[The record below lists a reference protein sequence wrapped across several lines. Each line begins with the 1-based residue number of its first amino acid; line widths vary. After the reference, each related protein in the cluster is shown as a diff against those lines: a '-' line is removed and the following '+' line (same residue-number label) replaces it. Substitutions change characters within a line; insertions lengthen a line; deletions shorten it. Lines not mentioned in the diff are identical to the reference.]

1 MVSRPADQRRRG
13 SGSGRIGG
21 RAAASA
27 IAALGIAMLG
37 SVLASPLPAED
48 ARAPAAAG
56 GPEAAPVVPERPVD
70 PIAAK
75 AYAALDRLCAGCHQ
89 AGRLP
94 GPYARPAAAIA
105 DILDLGRIA
114 GDSTLVR
121 PGVTDAS
128 PLYDMMLRRHA
139 PAPLEPGAAIL
150 REPPRPDELKAL
162 RDWIDQIPSD
172 QAATCTGRPFLTPE
186 DTTAAI
192 EQALAAAAEADR
204 SALRFVSLAP
214 LYNSCAGSA
223 ELKGYA
229 EAVATLLNSL
239 SWAPAPVTLQAI
251 GPSDVILK
259 INLKELGWVE
269 AHWAILADAYPYAG
283 LPATTVPP
291 AIATASKSQRPLLP
305 ADWLAAAAMRPPV
318 YYALTGVPGSVA
330 ELERLLQV
338 NARNLDARGAAVR
351 AAVRPSAVTRA
362 DRIVERLP
370 ARYGS
375 LWRSY
380 DFVDGEGER
389 NLLEHPLGPAGAVR
403 TAKPFRHDGAKAMF
417 TSPNGTFK
425 FAVFGPD
432 GARLA
437 ASPPDLERDRAVTG
451 AMAPGLACQSCH
463 RAGPIRPV
471 DALRREAAEARIP
484 EAARTGVM
492 MLHAEQVS
500 MDTLVQEDRT
510 RLEAAL
516 TAAGID
522 AGRTI
527 RGLEPVTALAASYLR
542 GGGLRRAAAEYGR
555 PPEAFVLALDKA
567 PEEAQPAARRLR
579 QGVLPRRE
587 LRTLLRQLAGATA
600 DAGDIAAGE
609 GLKAAR
615 EPALSIVPSADRYR
629 PGDIAAFTVRTDTS
643 CHLTLIGV
651 DTRGIATVLY
661 PNDFEPDS
669 LILAG
674 KEMRIPSKTAGYQ
687 FRARDEG
694 REMVIG
700 LCSPTART
708 VAGIEHDFE
717 RQRFTV
723 LGDWKV
729 FVAQSLE
736 ALAEPVTAKPAQPEQ
751 AGRNAR
757 RRGREPPRETTAPDV
772 PAMTLVDAP
781 ERRVVTYEVRAGP

>member
-1 MVSRPADQRRRG
+1 MVPGPADERRWGGG
-13 SGSGRIGG
+13 SRLRSVRSV
-21 RAAASA
+21 ASA
-27 IAALGIAMLG
+27 IA
-37 SVLASPLPAED
+37 VLSAAVLLAIPAPPHAAEE
-48 ARAPAAAG
+48 ARAPVTSGA
-56 GPEAAPVVPERPVD
+56 PEAATAVPERPAD
-70 PIAAK
+70 PVAAK

-89 AGRLP
+89 SGRLP
-94 GPYARPAAAIA
+94 GPYARPAGAIA
-105 DILDLGRIA
+105 DILDLARIA

-139 PAPLEPGAAIL
+139 AVPLEPGADLL
-150 REPPRPDELKAL
+150 RDPPRPDELKAL

-172 QAATCTGRPFLTPE
+172 QTSTCAGRPFLTPE

-192 EQALAAAAEADR
+192 EQALAATPEADR
-204 SALRFVSLAP
+204 SALRFVSLAA
-214 LYNSCAGSA
+214 LYNACAGAA
-223 ELKGYA
+223 ELQGYA
-229 EAVATLLNSL
+229 EAVATLINGL
-239 SWAPAPVTLQAI
+239 SWAPSPVTLQPI
-251 GPSDVILK
+251 GPGDVILK

-283 LPATTVPP
+283 LPATAVPP
-291 AIATASKSQRPLLP
+291 AVAKATKSQRPLLP

-318 YYALTGVPGSVA
+318 YYALTGVPGSIA

-338 NARNLDARGAAVR
+338 NGRNLDARGAAIR
-351 AAVRPSAVTRA
+351 AAVRPSAVTRS

-403 TAKPFRHDGAKAMF
+403 TAKPFRHDGAKVMF

-437 ASPPDLERDRAVTG
+437 ASPPDIERDRAVTG
-451 AMAPGLACQSCH
+451 AMAPALACQSCH
-463 RAGPIRPV
+463 RNGPIRPV
-471 DALRREAAEARIP
+471 DALRREAAEARLP

-492 MLHAEQVS
+492 MLHAEQGS
-500 MDTLVQEDRT
+500 MDTLVQEDRS
-510 RLEAAL
+510 RLETAL
-516 TAAGID
+516 KAAGVD
-522 AGRTI
+522 QARSI

-567 PEEAQPAARRLR
+567 PEAAQPAARRLR

-587 LRTLLRQLAGATA
+587 LRALLRQLAGATA
-600 DAGDIAAGE
+600 DAGDIAAAE
-609 GLKAAR
+609 GLKPAR
-615 EPALSIVPSADRYR
+615 PSALSIVPSADRYR
-629 PGDIAAFTVRTDTS
+629 PGDIAAFTVRTETS

-674 KEMRIPSKTAGYQ
+674 KELRIPSKTAGYQ

-736 ALAEPVTAKPAQPEQ
+736 ALAEPAAAKPAQAEQ
-751 AGRNAR
+751 SGRNAR
-757 RRGREPPRETTAPDV
+757 RRGREPPRETAAPEV
-772 PAMTLVDAP
+772 PPMTLADAP
-781 ERRVVTYEVRAGP
+781 ERRVVTYEVKAGP